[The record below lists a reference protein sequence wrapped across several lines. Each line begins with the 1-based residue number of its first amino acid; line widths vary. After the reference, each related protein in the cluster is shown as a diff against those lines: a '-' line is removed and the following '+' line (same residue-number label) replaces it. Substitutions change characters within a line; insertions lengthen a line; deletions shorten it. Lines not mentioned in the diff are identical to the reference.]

1 MDPAEFA
8 IVEKWLSVRKPGPH
22 PVFCTPKGREMK
34 QPYVRDMLKRM
45 AKCAGITK
53 RVHPHGLRHTFAN
66 ELAKEGER
74 IHVIRRQ
81 LGHSNAATTASYL
94 DHIAPGDVVEA
105 IKKREW
111 AA

>member
-1 MDPAEFA
+1 MTPALADPPEADQGH
-8 IVEKWLSVRKPGPH
+8 PG
-22 PVFCTPKGREMK
+22 
-34 QPYVRDMLKRM
+34 
-45 AKCAGITK
+45 AGITK
-53 RVHPHGLRHTFAN
+53 RVRAHGLRRTFAN
-66 ELAKEGER
+66 ELANEGER

-94 DHIAPGDVVEA
+94 DHIAPGDVVQA